1 MLQKKHTRCKAA
13 QPPHDSLI
21 YPNDTSATLSQSVLR
36 RQQKVVLSH
45 VSGSIWAGD
54 PLITVGNG
62 YQGVRGRA
70 FPTGFFSVNP
80 VPYLFI
86 LINQMEPVRREE
98 IKTPV
103 FVMKKPLFLLGA
115 FSVNSWGTKKT
126 TETRVGAIFV
136 LHVSRRDCLAAQN
149 MVKAK
154 KCVF

>member
-45 VSGSIWAGD
+45 VSGSIWPGD

-70 FPTGFFSVNP
+70 FPTGMVLGDP
-80 VPYLFI
+80 VPYLVI
-86 LINQMEPVRREE
+86 LITRMEPVRREQ
-98 IKTPV
+98 IKTPI
-103 FVMKKPLFLLGA
+103 FAMKKPLFVLGA
-115 FSVNSWGTKKT
+115 FSVNSWVTKKRRRLGWEQYSFST
-126 TETRVGAIFV
+126 FLGGTVW
-136 LHVSRRDCLAAQN
+136 LHRTL
-149 MVKAK
+149 
-154 KCVF
+154 